1 MAAPRPTSAGWFTNA
16 ADGPDLASKHAELLG
31 ERSLGRV
38 GCGRSRNSPGVV
50 RVLFLLQGFGWLSS
64 PAAGAGEAL
73 LCALSGQ
80 AELGSD
86 DGPGCSGLAGSGDGG
101 GQGGLGGVGLLV
113 GGGDPAQDV
122 ERRTGW

>member
-1 MAAPRPTSAGWFTNA
+1 MPSYSGKGRGAASGVDDHVIPHVWSVSCFYSRGLGGCRVRP
-16 ADGPDLASKHAELLG
+16 
-31 ERSLGRV
+31 
-38 GCGRSRNSPGVV
+38 
-50 RVLFLLQGFGWLSS
+50 
-64 PAAGAGEAL
+64 AGAGEAL